1 MPTFH
6 ITIYECD
13 SVEPPSTI
21 TVNDTTLFARYM
33 NEQLNGIP
41 KKISIHRN
49 AKGNIFASGIGKNGK
64 SFIETMHFNSVI
76 KKNPQYS

>member
-33 NEQLNGIP
+33 HEQLNGIP
-41 KKISIHRN
+41 KKISIFQLTSHN
-49 AKGNIFASGIGKNGK
+49 
-64 SFIETMHFNSVI
+64 
-76 KKNPQYS
+76 NPP